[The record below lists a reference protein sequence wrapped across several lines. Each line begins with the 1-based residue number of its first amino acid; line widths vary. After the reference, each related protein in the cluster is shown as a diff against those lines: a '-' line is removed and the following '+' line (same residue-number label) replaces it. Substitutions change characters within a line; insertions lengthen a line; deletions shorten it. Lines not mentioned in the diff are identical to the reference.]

1 MLIHVCKHV
10 TDAEKDSINEK
21 VFNKTMAFYTN
32 FVDQFINVYQTDSLI
47 KISQNLIQSMTS
59 LFMKYVSD
67 DRTEGN
73 TKIMKAIMDAYNYY
87 TKYYENHYERL
98 RENIIFCYKRGY
110 IQKFLRCLS
119 VCSEGQNVL
128 DTLKSCVCF
137 RTTRP
142 IFTDEEK
149 LSIFKIAKKGLLDLT
164 PLLNYDFAIQLTK
177 DLYLFLPNEVDG
189 MSSYEAVDR
198 MLVETLIAFWKSP
211 FETSDEK
218 KALVLFEKCFSESGE
233 GTLKW
238 ATPESVRKIIQESPI
253 TPTFFAGKNNNKKGL
268 LHFNIII
275 PIFFL

>member
-1 MLIHVCKHV
+1 
-10 TDAEKDSINEK
+10 
-21 VFNKTMAFYTN
+21 MAFYTN
-32 FVDQFINVYQTDSLI
+32 FVDQFVKVYQTDSLI

-67 DRTEGN
+67 DRTEAN
-73 TKIMKAIMDAYNYY
+73 TKIMMAIMNAYNYY

-110 IQKFLRCLS
+110 MPKFLHCLS
-119 VCSEGQNVL
+119 VCSENQNIL

-149 LSIFKIAKKGLLDLT
+149 LSIFKIAKKGLVDLT
-164 PLLNYDFAIQLTK
+164 PLLNYGFAIQLTK
-177 DLYLFLPNEVDG
+177 DFYLFLPNEVDG
-189 MSSYEAVDR
+189 MSSYEAADR

-211 FETSDEK
+211 AETSDEK

-253 TPTFFAGKNNNKKGL
+253 TSTFFAGKNKKKPFYISTL
-268 LHFNIII
+268 LF
-275 PIFFL
+275 PPFFFL